1 MNYLIVL
8 MLMSSMLPLA
18 FADEAGNTS
27 NNVVIDA
34 ETQQQVEIMNN
45 GLGAEIR
52 LLQLEKAITKNI
64 NIGEEIILLLNE
76 SDVNTTELQVILEEL
91 EFLILPEVQSADPY
105 ASDAIS
111 VFVDLKHDA
120 VNVSKD
126 FRDTVRGLLTDSILE
141 QIQQR
146 TRNMTCNQTQDLS
159 QTIQD
164 KIRQYNSNQ
173 FRNIYQLFGVNANRE
188 VLGYQ
193 NGSMTQNQVKQ
204 NITMRLNQTKKENQF
219 SLLASLK
226 HQKIKYKLQAQ
237 NRFQNTSEGFEQRQ
251 VNRLQKRLQRIEDLP
266 YNPLYQQLMK
276 RIQNKLN
283 NMGHNGGN
291 GNGPN
296 NGGDNGDSGSGQV
309 KPGYGNNDGS
319 NSPGSGGGN

>member
-1 MNYLIVL
+1 MG
-8 MLMSSMLPLA
+8 SMLPLA
-18 FADEAGNTS
+18 FADESGDTS

-34 ETQQQVEIMNN
+34 ETQKQVEIMNN

-52 LLQLEKAITKNI
+52 LLQLEKAIIKNI
-64 NIGEEIILLLNE
+64 NIGEEIISLLNE
-76 SDVNTTELQVILEEL
+76 YDVNTTELQVILEEL
-91 EFLILPEVQSADPY
+91 ELLILPEVQAADPN
-105 ASDAIS
+105 ASDAVSI
-111 VFVDLKHDA
+111 FVDLKHDA
-120 VNVSKD
+120 VNISTD

-146 TRNMTCNQTQDLS
+146 TRNMTCNQTQALS
-159 QTIQD
+159 QTIQN

-173 FRNIYQLFGVNANRE
+173 FHNIYQLLGENANRE
-188 VLGYQ
+188 ILGYQ
-193 NGSMTQNQVKQ
+193 NGSMTQNQIRQ
-204 NITMRLNQTKKENQF
+204 NITMRLNQTEKENQF

-226 HQKIKYKLQAQ
+226 QQKIRYKLQAQ
-237 NRFQNTSEGFEQRQ
+237 NRVQNTSEGFEQRQ
-251 VNRLQKRLQRIEDLP
+251 ENRLQKRLQRIEDLP

-283 NMGHNGGN
+283 NMGQTGGN

-296 NGGDNGDSGSGQV
+296 SGGDNGDSGSGQE